1 MIQNLLNKLFK
12 TSESLVHVIRYPN
25 EYIIETFNS
34 SNSGTW
40 VRSSFVSVK
49 PLDIKIDEFEK
60 LINLHLD
67 SSKKVNYEKYD
78 IKSVNETYKKITKRN
93 SIKKQME
100 NAKQVS
106 IYRKNNLIEII
117 PNINGGTSGDNK
129 GFRAIRDKMIILD
142 YNLDKNQITENVIK
156 LFSECK

>member
-1 MIQNLLNKLFK
+1 
-12 TSESLVHVIRYPN
+12 
-25 EYIIETFNS
+25 
-34 SNSGTW
+34 
-40 VRSSFVSVK
+40 
-49 PLDIKIDEFEK
+49 
-60 LINLHLD
+60 
-67 SSKKVNYEKYD
+67 
-78 IKSVNETYKKITKRN
+78 
-93 SIKKQME
+93 ME

-142 YNLDKNQITENVIK
+142 YNLNKNQIAKNVIK